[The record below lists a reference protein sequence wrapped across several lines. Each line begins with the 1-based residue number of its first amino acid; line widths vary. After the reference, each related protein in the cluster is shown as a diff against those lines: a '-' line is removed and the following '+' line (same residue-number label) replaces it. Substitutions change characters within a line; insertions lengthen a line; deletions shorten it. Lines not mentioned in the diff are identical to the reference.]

1 MKNWKYRIDAN
12 DVILSD
18 AEHEKIKQGI
28 KDKLPIIEL
37 REGSLAVNPSFIR
50 FYSRTDKNTEPEE
63 RERLRSFAQSA
74 AGLRPVGEWLSQHHD
89 QFYAKMG
96 WEHGESCSCRKE
108 EVKLKQ

>member
-1 MKNWKYRIDAN
+1 MKNWKYRIDNN
-12 DVILSD
+12 DIILSD

-63 RERLRSFAQSA
+63 KERLKKFSQSS
-74 AGLRPVGEWLSQHHD
+74 AGLRPVGEWLANHHND
-89 QFYAKMG
+89 FYERMG
-96 WEHGESCSCRKE
+96 WEHAENCSCRKGE
-108 EVKLKQ
+108 AKIK